1 MIASHAPTGPIAWAR
16 PRMACGKFVNRLPYG
31 YTTIGITAT
40 GASARHSGFSSAADP
55 RNTARAIPAPVQAD
69 RTDTAPVTSSRP
81 AVRGFR
87 ASISRSMI
95 RFAAIAKVRSPT
107 MQTVTSSSSAQ
118 CMVRSSWNM
127 AVSAAM

>member
-1 MIASHAPTGPIAWAR
+1 MTASQAPTGPIAWAR

-31 YTTIGITAT
+31 YTTIGMTAT
-40 GASARHSGFSSAADP
+40 GASIRQSGFSSAAEP
-55 RNTARAIPAPVQAD
+55 RKTTSAIPAPVQAE

-81 AVRGFR
+81 AVRGLR

-107 MQTVTSSSSAQ
+107 MQTVTSRSLPQ
-118 CMVRSSWNM
+118 CTFRSSWNM